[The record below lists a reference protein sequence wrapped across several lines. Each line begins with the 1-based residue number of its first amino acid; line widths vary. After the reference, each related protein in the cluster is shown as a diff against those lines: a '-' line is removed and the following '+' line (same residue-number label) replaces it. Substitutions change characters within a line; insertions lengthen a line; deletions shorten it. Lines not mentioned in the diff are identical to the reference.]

1 MSEVFLPSVR
11 ALLARGVVIHGPSS
25 VYVDPDINPDRIA
38 PGVEI
43 HAGCRLLGAT
53 TSIGPDSVLGAETPV
68 TVEDCQLG
76 RGVELKGGYL
86 SGACLLDGASMGSGA
101 HVRSGTLLEEEA
113 GGAHAVG
120 FKQTILLPFVT
131 CGSLINFC
139 DVLMAGGRSRKQHGE
154 VGSSYIH
161 FNFTPHQDKATA
173 SLIGDVPR
181 GVFLDQPPVFLG
193 GQGGL
198 VGPARLGFGTVIP
211 AGSILR
217 EDVLEDGQLVQPRA
231 LPQAGSRP
239 YEATAY
245 RGIRR
250 KVANCLVYLGNIRAL
265 RCWYLSVRR
274 AYLTHTP
281 HGEACYSGA
290 LRQLKAVEAERI
302 KRLGEFAEKLKASIA
317 ILRKEAVSAQA
328 CFLAEQESF
337 LAAWPDISRQLHED
351 VCEGAGAADRDAI
364 LSAISH
370 MSHGAGYLDMIR
382 ALSPEAR
389 LAGTRWL
396 KAVVDTVSTA
406 WQPPNP

>member
-1 MSEVFLPSVR
+1 MSDVLLPSVR
-11 ALLARGVVIHGPSS
+11 ALLARGVVIHGPST

-38 PGVEI
+38 PGVEL
-43 HAGCRLLGAT
+43 HAGSRLLGAA
-53 TSIGPDSVLGAETPV
+53 TSIGPECVLGAEAPL

-76 RGVELKGGYL
+76 RGVELKGGYV
-86 SGACLLDGASMGSGA
+86 SGACLLDGASLGSGA

-113 GGAHAVG
+113 GGAHTVG

-139 DVLMAGGRSRKQHGE
+139 DVLMAGGLNRKQHGE

-198 VGPARLGFGTVIP
+198 VGPARLGFGTVVP
-211 AGSILR
+211 AGSVLR
-217 EDVLEDGQLVQPRA
+217 EDVLADGQLVHPRA
-231 LPQAGSRP
+231 QPQGEARA
-239 YEATAY
+239 YEAVAY

-250 KVANCLVYLGNIRAL
+250 KVANCLAYIGNIRAL
-265 RCWYLSVRR
+265 RCWYLYVRR

-281 HGEACYSGA
+281 HGEACYGGA
-290 LRQLKAVEAERI
+290 LQQLKAVEAERI
-302 KRLGEFAEKLKASIA
+302 KRLGEFVDKLAASIA
-317 ILRKEAVSAQA
+317 FLRSEGTERQVRAIAD
-328 CFLAEQESF
+328 QESF
-337 LAAWPDISRQLHED
+337 RAAWPEIRQRLQED
-351 VCEGAGAADRDAI
+351 VCEAAGAADRDVL
-364 LSAISH
+364 LSAISR

-382 ALSPEAR
+382 ALPPEAR
-389 LAGTRWL
+389 AAGRRWL

-406 WQPPNP
+406 WQPPYP